1 MRKWDFYRI
10 FVALTVLASDQHY
23 RRLKLKYKRAPYSTF
38 LSHSKFSFGENLKL
52 NIAMN
57 FQSFALLM
65 YSHSILAISDIST
78 KIMKLRYCASE
89 GNCGDIQETVLGTNG
104 GHTWSSSGRDSLA
117 HRRWMA
123 YHRDEPVKI
132 MEKSQISPR
141 MQSRDPILQYLA
153 QKAKTCSVPC
163 QRKSLLIKWV

>member
-1 MRKWDFYRI
+1 MRKRDFYQI

-23 RRLKLKYKRAPYSTF
+23 RRLKLKYKRAPDSTF
-38 LSHSKFSFGENLKL
+38 LSHSKFSFAENLKL

-57 FQSFALLM
+57 IQSFALLM
-65 YSHSILAISDIST
+65 FSHSISAISDIST

-104 GHTWSSSGRDSLA
+104 GHTWSSTGRDSLA

-132 MEKSQISPR
+132 MERSQISPR

-153 QKAKTCSVPC
+153 QKAKTCSLPC
-163 QRKSLLIKWV
+163 QRKSLLIT

>member
-1 MRKWDFYRI
+1 MRKWEFYQI

-57 FQSFALLM
+57 VQSFALLM
-65 YSHSILAISDIST
+65 FSHSILAISDIST

-104 GHTWSSSGRDSLA
+104 GHTWSSTGRDSLA

-132 MEKSQISPR
+132 MERSQISPR
-141 MQSRDPILQYLA
+141 IQSRDPILQYLA
-153 QKAKTCSVPC
+153 QKAKTCSLPC
-163 QRKSLLIKWV
+163 QRKSLLIK

>member
-1 MRKWDFYRI
+1 
-10 FVALTVLASDQHY
+10 
-23 RRLKLKYKRAPYSTF
+23 
-38 LSHSKFSFGENLKL
+38 
-52 NIAMN
+52 MN
-57 FQSFALLM
+57 FQLFALLM
-65 YSHSILAISDIST
+65 FSHSILAVSEIST

-123 YHRDEPVKI
+123 YHRDEPVNI
-132 MEKSQISPR
+132 MEKSQISQR

-163 QRKSLLIKWV
+163 QRKSLLIK

>member
-1 MRKWDFYRI
+1 M
-10 FVALTVLASDQHY
+10 ALTVLASDQHY
-23 RRLKLKYKRAPYSTF
+23 RRLKLKYKKAPYSTF

-57 FQSFALLM
+57 VQSFALLM
-65 YSHSILAISDIST
+65 FSHSILAISDIST

-104 GHTWSSSGRDSLA
+104 GHTWSSTGRDSLA

-132 MEKSQISPR
+132 MERSQISPR
-141 MQSRDPILQYLA
+141 IQSRDPILQYLA
-153 QKAKTCSVPC
+153 QKAKTCSLPC
-163 QRKSLLIKWV
+163 QRKPLLIK

>member
-1 MRKWDFYRI
+1 MRKWEFYQI

-57 FQSFALLM
+57 IQSFALLM
-65 YSHSILAISDIST
+65 FSHSILAISDIST

-104 GHTWSSSGRDSLA
+104 GHTWSSTGRDSLA

-132 MEKSQISPR
+132 MERSQISPR
-141 MQSRDPILQYLA
+141 IQSRDPILQYLA
-153 QKAKTCSVPC
+153 QKAKTCSLPC
-163 QRKSLLIKWV
+163 QRKSLLIK

>member
-1 MRKWDFYRI
+1 MRKWDFYKI

-23 RRLKLKYKRAPYSTF
+23 RRLKLKYKKAPYSTF

-57 FQSFALLM
+57 VQSFALLM
-65 YSHSILAISDIST
+65 FSHSILAISDISP
-78 KIMKLRYCASE
+78 KLMKLRYCASE
-89 GNCGDIQETVLGTNG
+89 GNCGDIQETVLGTND
-104 GHTWSSSGRDSLA
+104 GHTWSSTGRDSLA

-132 MEKSQISPR
+132 MERSQISPR
-141 MQSRDPILQYLA
+141 IQSRDPILQYLA
-153 QKAKTCSVPC
+153 QKAKTCSLPC
-163 QRKSLLIKWV
+163 QRKPLLIKWV

>member
-57 FQSFALLM
+57 FQLFALLM
-65 YSHSILAISDIST
+65 FSHSILAVSEIST

-89 GNCGDIQETVLGTNG
+89 GNCGDIQDTVLGING

-163 QRKSLLIKWV
+163 QRKSLLIK

>member
-1 MRKWDFYRI
+1 
-10 FVALTVLASDQHY
+10 
-23 RRLKLKYKRAPYSTF
+23 
-38 LSHSKFSFGENLKL
+38 
-52 NIAMN
+52 MN
-57 FQSFALLM
+57 FQLFALLM
-65 YSHSILAISDIST
+65 FSHSILAISDIST
-78 KIMKLRYCASE
+78 KIMKLRFCASE

-163 QRKSLLIKWV
+163 QRKSLLIK